1 MHEPSALSEWLFASL
16 RFIENAFDNEVDPL
30 PGIGIEELLTRGLT
44 DSPNSD
50 LYANKLWGGCRKL
63 CLSWEGKKRALHAE
77 ADFYSTTTHGS
88 PALFG
93 KEAVA
98 LIYHLEATVLFARS
112 ALDLLSTVFGGL
124 WPDTLKS
131 KRYDS
136 FNDFSKDLI
145 KMHPQSAA
153 AKILAAAR
161 DEDRGWFG
169 MLCGAER
176 GRALRDKIAHQIEF
190 PIGYEELD
198 WPSEKESAIVIL
210 GQDKY
215 LPLPD
220 FLHRVTRGPLNMFC
234 EFEKIIIEARQ
245 QEANA
250 V

>member
-1 MHEPSALSEWLFASL
+1 
-16 RFIENAFDNEVDPL
+16 
-30 PGIGIEELLTRGLT
+30 
-44 DSPNSD
+44 
-50 LYANKLWGGCRKL
+50 
-63 CLSWEGKKRALHAE
+63 
-77 ADFYSTTTHGS
+77 
-88 PALFG
+88 
-93 KEAVA
+93 
-98 LIYHLEATVLFARS
+98 
-112 ALDLLSTVFGGL
+112 
-124 WPDTLKS
+124 
-131 KRYDS
+131 
-136 FNDFSKDLI
+136 
-145 KMHPQSAA
+145 MHPQSAA